1 MRAVGRQRSDECLR
15 RTIPGAPTLSDMA
28 DSQSPKDSPSTL
40 AGRSDGHEACGHTG
54 MSDANISRVKD
65 RLLAQGVRE
74 VAWERANHPS
84 NAR

>member
-1 MRAVGRQRSDECLR
+1 
-15 RTIPGAPTLSDMA
+15 
-28 DSQSPKDSPSTL
+28 
-40 AGRSDGHEACGHTG
+40 